1 MTWYY
6 LMPVIFIL
14 GIIGIALDEQNGPKH
29 DGCEQSRSGLV
40 DLDLLFESNAD
51 DP

>member
-14 GIIGIALDEQNGPKH
+14 GIIGIALEEQIKINKTGPSYSSTPILP
-29 DGCEQSRSGLV
+29 Q
-40 DLDLLFESNAD
+40 
-51 DP
+51 